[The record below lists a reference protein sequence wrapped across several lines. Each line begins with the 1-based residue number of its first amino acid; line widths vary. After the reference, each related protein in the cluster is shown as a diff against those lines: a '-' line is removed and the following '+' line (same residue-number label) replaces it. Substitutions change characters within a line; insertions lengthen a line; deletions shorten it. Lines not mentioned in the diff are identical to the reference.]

1 MSNLFKSGFPGI
13 KTVDAQPFI
22 IDGNKKQLNVPE
34 TTGKIIRPFDE
45 SNPESESETNENKSA
60 KSATSVDNQELL
72 NEAMDMAKELRDDAV
87 NRANK
92 IIEDANN
99 EAEVIKENAYKEA
112 YNKGLE
118 EGSMEAMKRADTYME
133 NMQKEQEL
141 LLQKNQEVLEANIED
156 AQEKMIGLCCALI
169 EKMTG
174 VLVDEYRPVMLHM
187 INNALNESDNGK
199 NLIIRVGEENYTYL
213 CDNFDRISGAANP
226 SINIELYSDSKLD
239 RRQCMIESENGI
251 IDLSMDIQVRKL
263 ITAIKM
269 LSE

>member
-13 KTVDAQPFI
+13 KTVDAQPFV
-22 IDGNKKQLNVPE
+22 IDGNKKQISIPE
-34 TTGKIIRPFDE
+34 TTGKIIRPLDE
-45 SNPESESETNENKSA
+45 AKDEEEDTAISPHNE
-60 KSATSVDNQELL
+60 ELL

-92 IIEDANN
+92 IIEDANAQ
-99 EAEVIKENAYKEA
+99 AELIKENAYKEA

-118 EGSMEAMKRADTYME
+118 DGSMEAMRRTDAYME

-141 LLQKNQEVLEANIED
+141 LMQKNQEVLEANVAD
-156 AQEKMIGLCCALI
+156 AQDKLVGFSCAII

-174 VLVDEYRPVMLHM
+174 ILVDEYRPVMLHM
-187 INNALNESDNGK
+187 INNALNECDNGK
-199 NLIIRVGEENYTYL
+199 NLIIKVGEENYTYL
-213 CDNFDRISGAANP
+213 MDNFDRISVASNP
-226 SINIELYSDSKLD
+226 SITIELYSDSKLN

>member
-13 KTVDAQPFI
+13 KTVDAKPFV
-22 IDGNKKQLNVPE
+22 IDGNKKQISIPE
-34 TTGKIIRPFDE
+34 TTGKIIRPLDE
-45 SNPESESETNENKSA
+45 SKNEDENENASP
-60 KSATSVDNQELL
+60 VNEELL

-92 IIEDANN
+92 IIEDAKAQ
-99 EAEVIKENAYKEA
+99 AEIIKENAYKEA
-112 YNKGLE
+112 YEKGLAD
-118 EGSMEAMKRADTYME
+118 GSMEAMKRTDAYME
-133 NMQKEQEL
+133 NIQKEQEQ
-141 LLQKNQEVLEANIED
+141 LLQKNQEVLEANVLD
-156 AQEKMIGLCCALI
+156 AQEKIIGLSCALI
-169 EKMTG
+169 EKLTG
-174 VLVDEYRPVMLHM
+174 ILVDEYRPVMLHM

-213 CDNFDRISGAANP
+213 MDNFDRLSGAANP
-226 SINIELYSDSKLD
+226 SISIELYSDSKLD

-263 ITAIKM
+263 IAAIKL

>member
-13 KTVDAQPFI
+13 KTVDSQPFV
-22 IDGNKKQLNVPE
+22 IDGNKKQINVPE
-34 TTGKIIRPFDE
+34 VTGKIIRPFDE
-45 SNPESESETNENKSA
+45 TNAENNSEKDSDDNNM
-60 KSATSVDNQELL
+60 TSMDNQELL
-72 NEAMDMAKELRDDAV
+72 NEVMDMAKEFRDDAV

-92 IIEDANN
+92 IIEDANR
-99 EAEVIKENAYKEA
+99 EAEVIKENAYNEA

-141 LLQKNQEVLEANIED
+141 LFQKNQETLEDNIAD

-174 VLVDEYRPVMLHM
+174 ILVDEYRPVMLHM

-199 NLIIRVGEENYTYL
+199 NLVIRVGEENYTYL
-213 CDNFDRISGAANP
+213 IDNFDRISGAANP
-226 SINIELYSDSKLD
+226 SINIELFSDSKLN